1 MLDKVKLGIAAVSV
15 SSAAA
20 LTFVPAVFA
29 QNTTTQAATPSASPA
44 ANASVRVVHASPDAP
59 AVDVYIDD
67 KRFLASLSFRRVTG
81 YAKIPSGRHTL
92 KVYPT
97 SAAGKGNPVIT
108 QDLDLN
114 AGWDYTVAVNGR
126 LANVAAKVFSDNLNV
141 PGAGKTN
148 VRVYHLSPNAP
159 AINVAVK
166 GGDALVRNLSFPNAT
181 DYLQVDSKAY
191 NLEVQTATDSKSV
204 LDIGRVSLP
213 ANAVES
219 VFAFG
224 FVGGEKPA
232 LSVVP
237 VVDRRGASATPATGA
252 EQSFSFMALVA
263 GMVAASGVVLKKIA
277 TISEQN

>member
-1 MLDKVKLGIAAVSV
+1 MLDRLKLGIAAVSI

-20 LTFVPAVFA
+20 LTFVPGAFA
-29 QNTTTQAATPSASPA
+29 QTNNATL
-44 ANASVRVVHASPDAP
+44 RVVHASPDAP

-67 KRFLASLSFRRVTG
+67 KRTLASLNFRRVTG
-81 YAKIPSGRHTL
+81 YLSVASGKHTL

-97 SAAGKGNPVIT
+97 SAAGKGNPVVT

-114 AGWDYTVAVNGR
+114 AGWDYTVAVTGK
-126 LANVAAKVFSDNLNV
+126 LANLQAKVFSDNLNV

-191 NLEVQTATDSKSV
+191 NLEVQSATDSKSV
-204 LDIGRVSLP
+204 LDLGRVTLP
-213 ANAVES
+213 ANSVES

-224 FVGGEKPA
+224 LVGGEKPA
-232 LSVVP
+232 LSALTVI
-237 VVDRRGASATPATGA
+237 DRRGAANTPATGA
-252 EQSFSFMALVA
+252 EQSFGFMVLAA
-263 GMVAASGVVLKKIA
+263 GMVAAAGIVLKKIA
-277 TISEQN
+277 LVSEQI